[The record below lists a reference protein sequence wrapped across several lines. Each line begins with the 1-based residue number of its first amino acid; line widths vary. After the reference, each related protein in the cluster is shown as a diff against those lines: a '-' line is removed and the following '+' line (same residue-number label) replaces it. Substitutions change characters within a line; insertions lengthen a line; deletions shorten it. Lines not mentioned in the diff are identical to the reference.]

1 MGGTWEDRGNAGR
14 GRILTTIVRI
24 RSKTTCPRSASRGIQ
39 SNDSNQHYRALKPVI
54 SVSGMRASGV
64 DTAPEDP
71 KGRAY
76 GFVAEAIGFR
86 KGCRRA
92 ERLLRSLL

>member
-1 MGGTWEDRGNAGR
+1 
-14 GRILTTIVRI
+14 
-24 RSKTTCPRSASRGIQ
+24 
-39 SNDSNQHYRALKPVI
+39 VI

-92 ERLLRSLL
+92 ERFLRSLL